1 MTTLYVDRKDA
12 DLDLEG
18 DTLVVRVGGE
28 RHGTA
33 PIGILER
40 VVLRGSSRIASRV
53 ITKLAE
59 RGVGLLLLS
68 GRNNAPA
75 ATLLGRPGG
84 DSALRIAQVRI
95 LDDEEARRWLS
106 LGLVRGKIA
115 GQARLLRQAQIDYP
129 SKLLS
134 DALETLDRASEKIE
148 SNEPTPTRKQLR
160 GVEGAA
166 AAAYF
171 KGFGTLFAPALD
183 FTGRNR
189 RPPRD
194 PVNVCLSLGYT
205 LLHFE
210 ATRAAASHGLDPLIG
225 IYHDPSHGRESLAC
239 DLAEPCRPLVDRW
252 AWGLFRDDALRA
264 DSFSM
269 LKSGACRLGKA
280 GREVVYRSFEEEAAL
295 MRRLLDRTCKALV
308 SELRAR
314 LVLSLPEIEIEDGPG

>member
-1 MTTLYVDRKDA
+1 MTTLYVDRSDA

-18 DTLVVRVGGE
+18 DTLVIRVKGE
-28 RHGTA
+28 RQGTA
-33 PIGILER
+33 PVGVLER

-84 DSALRIAQVRI
+84 DSALRIAQARL
-95 LDDEEARRWLS
+95 LDDEPARQWLA

-115 GQARLLRQAQIDYP
+115 GQARLLRQAQTEAP
-129 SKLLS
+129 HKLLA
-134 DALETLDRASEKIE
+134 DALSAIDRASERLE
-148 SNEPTPTRKQLR
+148 STQPHPTRKQLR
-160 GVEGAA
+160 GIEGAA

-171 KGFGTLFAPALD
+171 KGFGSLFAPALD
-183 FTGRNR
+183 FQGRNR

-210 ATRAAASHGLDPLIG
+210 ATRIAASHGLDPLIG
-225 IYHDPSHGRESLAC
+225 IYHDPVHGRESLAC

-252 AWGLFRDDALRA
+252 VWGLFSEELLRA
-264 DSFSM
+264 ESFTT
-269 LKSGACRLGKA
+269 LKTGACRLGKA
-280 GREVVYRSFEEEAAL
+280 GREVVYRSFEEDAAL
-295 MRRLLDRTCKALV
+295 MRRVLGRSTRALV
-308 SELRAR
+308 EELRIRAP
-314 LVLSLPEIEIEDGPG
+314 LALPQIEIEDGPG